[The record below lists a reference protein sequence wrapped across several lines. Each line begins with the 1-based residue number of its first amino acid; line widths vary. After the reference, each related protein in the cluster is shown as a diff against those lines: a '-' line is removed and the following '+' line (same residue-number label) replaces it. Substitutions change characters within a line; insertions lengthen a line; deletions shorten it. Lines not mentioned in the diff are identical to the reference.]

1 MTQIGQ
7 RARDPIVAPTPVL
20 ACKADYQRLE
30 FRTDLRAAGIGALPR
45 PVELVR
51 HQPAIPGENG
61 IRLGRPRDI
70 LQSFAA
76 ESLGDLGQGGS
87 LRIR

>member
-7 RARDPIVAPTPVL
+7 RTGDPVVAPTPVL
-20 ACKADYQRLE
+20 ACKTDYQRLE
-30 FRTDLRAAGIGALPR
+30 FRKDPRAAGVGALPR
-45 PVELVR
+45 PVELLR

-61 IRLGRPRDI
+61 IRLGNARDL

-76 ESLGDLGQGGS
+76 ESFGDLGERGS